1 MSTLERYL
9 ENKQFWLL
17 ALVAGFAFLLTL
29 FNIVQSKKNRS
40 IQDEID
46 SRQLYIKQT
55 VRISR
60 LNTQMVQ
67 SLANLAAKTGDKQI
81 SNLLANHGI
90 SFNTNLPKSETVI
103 SSEDVKPTKKSKKS
117 Q

>member
-1 MSTLERYL
+1 MSTLKWYL

-17 ALVAGFAFLLTL
+17 TLVAGLAFLLTL
-29 FNIVQSKKNRS
+29 FNIVQSHKNRT

-46 SRQLYIKQT
+46 RRQLYIKQT

-60 LNTQMVQ
+60 LNTQMIQ
-67 SLANLAAKTGDKQI
+67 SLANLAARTGDKQI
-81 SNLLANHGI
+81 SNLLAIHGI
-90 SFNTNLPKSETVI
+90 SFNTNSPKSEAVI
-103 SSEDVKPTKKSKKS
+103 LSEDVKPTKKSKKS